1 VKQRPIGFVGDKGQ
15 PARIDTT
22 VAHAS
27 RIYDYMLG
35 GTANFAVDREAAQHL
50 NEVFPG
56 GIEEGRI
63 QIRANRD
70 FLVRAVRHF
79 AGEGGIRQ
87 FLDIGTGVPNADN
100 VPAAVHEVAPG
111 APVVCVDNDPVV
123 LAHAHQILRDDSGV
137 TRFIEVDVR
146 KPQEILR
153 QAAATLDFSQPVGL
167 TLVAILHVLT
177 DDEDPYGIM
186 AQLVDALAPGSH
198 VAISHVTA
206 DINPEEAEEVTRRVN
221 ERSVETYTLRDRD
234 GVARFL
240 DGLEILEPGVVPVD
254 RWRSEPVLE
263 RGIPIYGAVGRKP

>member
-1 VKQRPIGFVGDKGQ
+1 VKQRRIGFIGGNER
-15 PARIDTT
+15 PAEIDTT

-79 AGEGGIRQ
+79 LDCGIRQ
-87 FLDIGTGVPNADN
+87 FLDVGTGVPNHDN
-100 VPAAVHEVAPG
+100 VAAVVHAIAPE

-123 LAHAHQILRDDSGV
+123 LAHAHQILREEPGS
-137 TRFIEVDVR
+137 TTFIEVDLR
-146 KPQEILR
+146 QPQEILQ
-153 QAAATLDFSQPVGL
+153 QAATVLDLAQPVGL
-167 TLVAILHVLT
+167 TMVAILHVLT
-177 DDEDPYGIM
+177 DGEEPYRIM
-186 AQLVDALAPGSH
+186 SRLVDDLAPGSH
-198 VAISHVTA
+198 VALSHITA
-206 DINPEEAEEVTRRVN
+206 DINPEEAEEATRRIN
-221 ERSVETYTLRDRD
+221 ERSAETYTLRDRD

-254 RWRSEPVLE
+254 RWRSESVLE
-263 RGIPIYGAVGRKP
+263 RGIPIYAAVGRKP